1 MPRIDWNATVED
13 MRGALPATQFRNW
26 IQPLT
31 LVRQDD
37 RAVVLGVPSRFH
49 EEWLRRHYS
58 SQLVRALK
66 KQSGSDLQLE
76 FEILKE
82 PHETPTLPPS
92 VPAAPAATATP
103 TAEPTRP
110 FLRVLPK
117 LEPEASS
124 PSPAAAPV
132 GSPAPTV
139 EPVHIIG
146 LTPRP
151 TVAEPEGPRIED
163 AALPV
168 FQNKYFEA
176 PFNAVA
182 YQCAALF
189 TEGPYPAVNPLVV
202 VAGVGMGKTH
212 LLAETG
218 RWMTKKHPTLQ
229 VRYTNAEAFMN
240 EQGQHYRQNSILDFK
255 RVYGERTHCLLFDD
269 IHLLAGKLKTQELL
283 LHFFNEIT
291 NRGGRLA
298 FTSTIAPQR
307 LPDFIEPLRSRLCAG
322 VLAEVRAPNM
332 DERHDMLERLAKEQ
346 QIPIDGPAL
355 RCLADQGQRDVR
367 ELLGSM
373 VRLHLQAKIQ
383 QRSVDMAL
391 VRRDTGLVESRR
403 EKVSL
408 EEIVSHVEHHC
419 RVSREDMISKSRKGA
434 VAWARQLAMFLA
446 RNHTLLSLEEIGR
459 FFGRDHATVIHAFQ
473 KVKETLASHPSRRYE
488 VEFLTKKLEAIG

>member
-31 LVRQDD
+31 LVRADD

-49 EEWLRRHYS
+49 EEWLRRHYTS
-58 SQLVRALK
+58 HLVHSLR
-66 KQSGSDLQLE
+66 KQTGSDLQLE

-82 PHETPTLPPS
+82 APSERAETSSAPAREPS
-92 VPAAPAATATP
+92 TPAAEPA
-103 TAEPTRP
+103 RP

-117 LEPEASS
+117 PDAEPPPTE
-124 PSPAAAPV
+124 
-132 GSPAPTV
+132 APTR
-139 EPVHIIG
+139 IIG
-146 LTPRP
+146 LEAPRP
-151 TVAEPEGPRIED
+151 VEEPAPRIED
-163 AALPV
+163 AQLPV
-168 FQNKYFEA
+168 FQNRYFEA

-189 TEGPYPAVNPLVV
+189 TEGPYATVNPLVV

-218 RWMTKKHPTLQ
+218 RWMARKHPDLQ
-229 VRYTNAEAFMN
+229 VRYTNAEAFTN
-240 EQGQHYRQNSILDFK
+240 EQGHHYRQNSILDFK
-255 RVYGERTHCLLFDD
+255 RRFGERTHCLLFDD
-269 IHLLAGKLKTQELL
+269 IHQLAGRYKTQELL
-283 LHFFNEIT
+283 LHLFNEIT

-298 FTSTIAPQR
+298 FTTTVSPQR
-307 LPDFIEPLRSRLCAG
+307 LTDFIEPLRSRLCAG
-322 VLAEVRAPNM
+322 VLAEVRPPNM
-332 DERHDMLERLAKEQ
+332 DERYALLQRLAEEQ
-346 QIPIDGPAL
+346 HIPIDGPAL

-373 VRLHLQAKIQ
+373 LRLHLQARIQ
-383 QRSVDMAL
+383 QRTVDMAL
-391 VRRDTGLVESRR
+391 VRRDTALVESRR

-434 VAWARQLAMFLA
+434 VAWARQLAMYLA

-473 KVKETLASHPSRRYE
+473 KVKETLASNPSRRYE
-488 VEFLTKKLEAIG
+488 VEFLTKKLEALA

>member
-31 LVRQDD
+31 LVRSDE

-66 KQSGSDLQLE
+66 KQTGSELQLE
-76 FEILKE
+76 FEILNEMPTE
-82 PHETPTLPPS
+82 P
-92 VPAAPAATATP
+92 APRP
-103 TAEPTRP
+103 TAPPTAPTASSPAEPARP

-117 LEPEASS
+117 PEDLA
-124 PSPAAAPV
+124 PTPTAAAPTPEPE
-132 GSPAPTV
+132 PAPY
-139 EPVHIIG
+139 IIG
-146 LTPRP
+146 LTPKP
-151 TVAEPEGPRIED
+151 VVEVEAPRIED
-163 AALPV
+163 SGLPV
-168 FQNKYFEA
+168 FQNRYFEA
-176 PFNAVA
+176 PFNGVA

-189 TEGPYPAVNPLVV
+189 TEGPYPSVNPLVV

-218 RWMTKKHPTLQ
+218 RWMTRKHPNLQ

-255 RVYGERTHCLLFDD
+255 RTYGERTHCLLFDD
-269 IHLLAGKLKTQELL
+269 IHQLAGKFKTQELL
-283 LHFFNEIT
+283 LHFFNEIA

-307 LPDFIEPLRSRLCAG
+307 LAEFIEPLRSRLCAG
-322 VLAEVRAPNM
+322 VLAEVRAPSM
-332 DERHDMLERLAKEQ
+332 DERYELLEQLAREQ

-373 VRLHLQAKIQ
+373 LRLHLQAKIQ

-473 KVKETLASHPSRRYE
+473 KVKETLASNPSRRYE